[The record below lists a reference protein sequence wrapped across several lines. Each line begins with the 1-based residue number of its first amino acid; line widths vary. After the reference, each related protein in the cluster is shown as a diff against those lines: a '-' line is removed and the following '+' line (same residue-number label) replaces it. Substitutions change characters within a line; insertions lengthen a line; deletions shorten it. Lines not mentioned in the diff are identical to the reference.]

1 MLVIQKLQS
10 QLLDGGGSNA
20 TATAVIDTSDS
31 VSQILV
37 TNSGTGYTSTPT
49 VTISA
54 PDLESLPASEIAANS
69 NFGYAIT
76 IDDPLARSVKDK
88 DMKDNAQLDD
98 ILDVKSTTIIEID
111 DDNKPL
117 PTTYRPSL
125 HETDKEVEN
134 DTKYVRQ
141 NFYDL
146 IEKGHSAIDE
156 LLAVA
161 RSITTPERA
170 YEVLATMIKTMG
182 DNEQ

>member
-1 MLVIQKLQS
+1 
-10 QLLDGGGSNA
+10 
-20 TATAVIDTSDS
+20 
-31 VSQILV
+31 
-37 TNSGTGYTSTPT
+37 
-49 VTISA
+49 
-54 PDLESLPASEIAANS
+54 
-69 NFGYAIT
+69 
-76 IDDPLARSVKDK
+76 
-88 DMKDNAQLDD
+88 MKDDKHMKQLNDV
-98 ILDVKSTTIIEID
+98 LDVKETHIIEID
-111 DDNKPL
+111 DGDKAL

-161 RSITTPERA
+161 DQSQHPRA

-182 DNEQ
+182 DMNNDLLGMHEKKQKLTCEKPEDKKETVNNNLFVGSTSELLKLMNKDDD